1 MAALN
6 APVLGAGKEQ
16 ALDPMNSADRK
27 VIHDALIEVEG
38 ISTLSEGEDPRRY
51 LTTTRRFIG
60 RNEHVTGIEIVTP
73 RHESCAA
80 HMAGTYARLTGK
92 LGVCMASLTAPLLW

>member
-1 MAALN
+1 MQAIEELGRAVLHRHCGTGTARLHVDVSGYRAARRQAL
-6 APVLGAGKEQ
+6 ADFAVKVAKQAVETGKEQ

-51 LTTTRRFIG
+51 VVIR
-60 RNEHVTGIEIVTP
+60 
-73 RHESCAA
+73 
-80 HMAGTYARLTGK
+80 
-92 LGVCMASLTAPLLW
+92 PL